1 MSCIYDDN
9 ALCDLILVEDGVFD
23 FGGVSGET
31 GLDLRGCPGGA
42 GLSLKEQKH
51 RWQPLPPAPICL
63 TSSTLQCVEQC

>member
-31 GLDLRGCPGGA
+31 GLDLRGCQRRGRVKSQGAETQVATLAPGPNM
-42 GLSLKEQKH
+42 SDFVY
-51 RWQPLPPAPICL
+51 
-63 TSSTLQCVEQC
+63 STVR